1 MSLVDKIRNWVEE
14 PPPKY
19 AFEIGPAGLAI
30 WHQERGHQF
39 AAIEGLDRDPD
50 AEILAALL
58 RRNAPAA
65 NGNKRRP
72 AALIL
77 PDSCARLALLDFDN
91 FPRKAEEQLAL
102 IRFRLKRSVPFD
114 VDTAIIRY
122 QTESKEANSVN
133 VVAAAISIEKLA
145 PYETAFR
152 NAGFHPGFI
161 TLASLSMSNL
171 AAPDTALMKLSGSHF
186 TFSYFEG
193 EKLRLYRGLDLES
206 ATLAEILNVVDP
218 TIAYLE
224 DELQRKP
231 LRIEGC
237 GLEDFNRELTEHFSR
252 QWNLSYG
259 TLRADEYNAG
269 LYGYL
274 ASMGVQ

>member
-1 MSLVDKIRNWVEE
+1 LFDKLRNAIEE

-19 AFEIGPAGLAI
+19 AFEVGPAGLAI

-50 AEILAALL
+50 AEALASLI
-58 RRNAPAA
+58 RRNTPTV

-77 PDSCARLALLDFDN
+77 PDSCARLSLLDFDT

-102 IRFRLKRSVPFD
+102 IRFRLKRTVPFD
-114 VDTAIIRY
+114 IDMALVRY
-122 QTESKEANSVN
+122 QVESKSGEGVN
-133 VVAAAISIEKLA
+133 VVASAISIEKLA

-152 NAGFHPGFI
+152 NAGFHPGFV
-161 TLASLSMSNL
+161 TLSSLSMANL
-171 AAPDTALMKLSGSHF
+171 AAPDSALMKLNGSHF
-186 TFSYFEG
+186 TFSFFEG
-193 EKLRLYRGLDLES
+193 DKLRLYRGLDLES
-206 ATLAEILNVVDP
+206 ASMEEILNVVDP
-218 TIAYLE
+218 TLAYLE
-224 DELQRKP
+224 DELRRKP
-231 LRIEGC
+231 HKIEAC
-237 GLEDFNRELTEHFSR
+237 GLDDFNQALSQHFDSNWR
-252 QWNLSYG
+252 LQYA

-274 ASMGVQ
+274 AAMGVQ

>member
-1 MSLVDKIRNWVEE
+1 MSFLDKLRNAIEE

-19 AFEIGPAGLAI
+19 AFEVGPAGLAI

-50 AEILAALL
+50 AEALASLI
-58 RRNAPAA
+58 RRNTPNV

-77 PDSCARLALLDFDN
+77 PDSCARLSLLDFDT
-91 FPRKAEEQLAL
+91 FPRKAEEQAAL

-114 VDTAIIRY
+114 IETALVRY
-122 QTESKEANSVN
+122 QVESKSGEGVN
-133 VVAAAISIEKLA
+133 VVAAAIAIEKLA

-161 TLASLSMSNL
+161 TLSSLSMANL
-171 AAPDTALMKLSGSHF
+171 AAPDSALMKLNGSHF
-186 TFSYFEG
+186 TLSYFEG
-193 EKLRLYRGLDLES
+193 DRLRLYRGLDLES
-206 ATLAEILNVVDP
+206 ASMEEILNVVDP
-218 TIAYLE
+218 TLAYLE
-224 DELQRKP
+224 DELRRKP
-231 LRIEGC
+231 HKIEAC
-237 GLEDFNRELTEHFSR
+237 GLDDFNQALTQHFDQNWR
-252 QWNLSYG
+252 LPYT

-274 ASMGVQ
+274 AAMGVQ

>member
-1 MSLVDKIRNWVEE
+1 MSLLDRLRNALEE

-19 AFEIGPAGLAI
+19 AFEVGPAGLAI
-30 WHQERGHQF
+30 WHQTRGHQF

-50 AEILAALL
+50 AEALASLI
-58 RRNAPAA
+58 RRNTPAV

-77 PDSCARLALLDFDN
+77 PDSCARLSLLDFDT

-114 VDTAIIRY
+114 IETALVRY
-122 QTESKEANSVN
+122 QVESKAAGGVN
-133 VVAAAISIEKLA
+133 VVAAAIAIEKLA
-145 PYETAFR
+145 PYEAAFR
-152 NAGFHPGFI
+152 NAGFHPGFV
-161 TLASLSMSNL
+161 TLSSLSMANL

-193 EKLRLYRGLDLES
+193 ERLRLYRSLDLES
-206 ATLAEILNVVDP
+206 AALEEILNVVDP
-218 TIAYLE
+218 TLAYLE
-224 DELQRKP
+224 DELRRKP
-231 LRIEGC
+231 HRIEAC
-237 GLEDFNRELTEHFSR
+237 GLDDFNQALQAHFENNWR
-252 QWNLSYG
+252 LQYA

-274 ASMGVQ
+274 AAMGVQ

>member
-1 MSLVDKIRNWVEE
+1 MSLLDKLRNALEE

-19 AFEIGPAGLAI
+19 AFEVGPAGLAI
-30 WHQERGHQF
+30 WHQSRGHQF

-50 AEILAALL
+50 AEALASLI
-58 RRNAPAA
+58 RRNTPTV

-77 PDSCARLALLDFDN
+77 PDSCARLSLLDFDT

-102 IRFRLKRSVPFD
+102 IRFRLKRTVPFD
-114 VDTAIIRY
+114 IDAALVRY
-122 QTESKEANSVN
+122 QVESRSGEGVN
-133 VVAAAISIEKLA
+133 VVAAAISLEKLA

-161 TLASLSMSNL
+161 TLSSLSMANL
-171 AAPDTALMKLSGSHF
+171 AAPNTAIMKLNGSHF
-186 TFSYFEG
+186 TFSYFEDD
-193 EKLRLYRGLDLES
+193 KLRLYRGLDLES
-206 ATLAEILNVVDP
+206 ASIEEILNVVDP
-218 TIAYLE
+218 TMAYLE
-224 DELQRKP
+224 DELHRKP
-231 LRIEGC
+231 HKIEAC
-237 GLEDFNRELTEHFSR
+237 GLDDFNQVLDQHFSETWR
-252 QWNLSYG
+252 LPYA

-274 ASMGVQ
+274 AAMGVQ